1 MKKILSY
8 MSIAITGLLMAA
20 CSDDY
25 KDWQAQQTYPQEEP
39 ITIPGFSASST
50 PVDLNTSEDFV
61 RIIALN
67 GTLPEGTTIEHI
79 RFVPIVLGTEEAEI
93 KAADDV
99 DLFAKSDLQKLVTDV

>member
-50 PVDLNTSEDFV
+50 PVDLNT
-61 RIIALN
+61 
-67 GTLPEGTTIEHI
+67 
-79 RFVPIVLGTEEAEI
+79 
-93 KAADDV
+93 
-99 DLFAKSDLQKLVTDV
+99 